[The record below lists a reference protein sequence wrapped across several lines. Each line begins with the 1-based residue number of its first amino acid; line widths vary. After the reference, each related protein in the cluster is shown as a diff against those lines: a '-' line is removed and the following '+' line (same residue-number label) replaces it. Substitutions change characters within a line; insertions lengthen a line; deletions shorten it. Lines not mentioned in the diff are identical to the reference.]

1 MEKIQVRHNFLIDL
15 NYDLLTLFIKL
26 LNFKNKIVEYDV
38 YNLKNNKYQCEC
50 KLYDILLDDNND
62 YDKEYRKNIFFG
74 KKFDCRL
81 SVIDLLFLKGPESG
95 FFINNF

>member
-1 MEKIQVRHNFLIDL
+1 MSNNNIIQITP
-15 NYDLLTLFIKL
+15 TLESYE
-26 LNFKNKIVEYDV
+26 VEV
-38 YNLKNNKYQCEC
+38 N
-50 KLYDILLDDNND
+50 
-62 YDKEYRKNIFFG
+62 G

>member
-1 MEKIQVRHNFLIDL
+1 M
-15 NYDLLTLFIKL
+15 TLFIKL

-38 YNLKNNKYQCEC
+38 NNLKNNKYQSEG